1 MLREWSVVE
10 QRYNAVI
17 EVLEA
22 GLPVSWV
29 AERYGVSRQSV
40 HTWVN
45 RYRQGGLEGL
55 ADRSHRPASCP
66 HQMPAVVQARVCELR
81 RAHPGWGPQ
90 RLLHELQRRGVAPLP
105 SRAGIWRLLVR
116 NRLIEPQGRR
126 RKRAFKRWE
135 RERPMQLWQMD
146 LVEVR
151 LAGGAKAEV
160 LTGVDDH
167 SRYCVSAAVLARATG
182 RAVCRALVA
191 ALRRYGVP
199 EELLTDNGKQFTGRF
214 GKPRPAEVLFE
225 RILRENGITQR
236 LTAVRSPTTTGKVER
251 FHKTLEKEL
260 LDSVGPL
267 PSVEVAQQVID
278 AWVDDYNHR
287 RPHQALDGQTPAER
301 FHRKPDPDPDQ
312 AELGL
317 WVPAELDG
325 AAAPSSRAAVGTR
338 AGRVATRPA
347 GPGAAVG
354 PLAGAARGRLPVE
367 LEVPVPACG
376 NLGVAGR
383 QVWLGRRLGGR
394 TVTVR
399 LDGMTMHVSLDGL
412 VLKTLPC
419 RVGAGQLARGRLAA
433 AGPAGPSPGGVA
445 VHAVVLE
452 PGQAVEVDRRVNAS
466 GVLGV
471 AGRQVAAGMA
481 LAGQTVTVR
490 LEATMLHVLADGVL
504 VRSLP
509 SPVPPQARAGL
520 QGARLA
526 QEPLLVPSGPVVV
539 RRRVSQRGQVQVAG
553 ERVQV
558 GFSHARQVVTI
569 HVAELEFRV
578 FDDNGLVKAI
588 ARRDHQEVTRFK
600 AHKQHKPHASKGR
613 VDQGVRQ
620 ASGAAR
626 PSSIN

>member
-1 MLREWSVVE
+1 M
-10 QRYNAVI
+10 
-17 EVLEA
+17 
-22 GLPVSWV
+22 
-29 AERYGVSRQSV
+29 
-40 HTWVN
+40 
-45 RYRQGGLEGL
+45 
-55 ADRSHRPASCP
+55 
-66 HQMPAVVQARVCELR
+66 
-81 RAHPGWGPQ
+81 
-90 RLLHELQRRGVAPLP
+90 
-105 SRAGIWRLLVR
+105 
-116 NRLIEPQGRR
+116 
-126 RKRAFKRWE
+126 
-135 RERPMQLWQMD
+135 
-146 LVEVR
+146 
-151 LAGGAKAEV
+151 
-160 LTGVDDH
+160 
-167 SRYCVSAAVLARATG
+167 
-182 RAVCRALVA
+182 
-191 ALRRYGVP
+191 
-199 EELLTDNGKQFTGRF
+199 
-214 GKPRPAEVLFE
+214 
-225 RILRENGITQR
+225 
-236 LTAVRSPTTTGKVER
+236 ER

-267 PSVEVAQQVID
+267 PSIEVAQQVID

-301 FHRKPDPDPDQ
+301 FHRKPDPGPDQ

-317 WVPAELDG
+317 WVPAELD
-325 AAAPSSRAAVGTR
+325 AAQAGRTAVGTR

-347 GPGAAVG
+347 GPEAAVG

-399 LDGMTMHVSLDGL
+399 LDGTTMHVSLDGR

-419 RVGAGQLARGRLAA
+419 RVGAEQLARGRLAA
-433 AGPAGPSPGGVA
+433 AGPAGPPPGGVA

-452 PGQAVEVDRRVNAS
+452 PGQAVEVDRRVNAN

-471 AGRQVAAGMA
+471 AGRQITAGMA

-509 SPVPPQARAGL
+509 SPVPPQARARL

-526 QEPLLVPSGPVVV
+526 QGPLLVPSGPVVV

-569 HVAELEFRV
+569 HVAEPEFRI

-600 AHKQHKPHASKGR
+600 AHKQHKPHGNKGLVQPGR
-613 VDQGVRQ
+613 WQPS
-620 ASGAAR
+620 AEAN
-626 PSSIN
+626 PSSIS